1 MGRAGAVI
9 CRDEHLMPALPPAQ
23 GHILLTPSISG
34 TRDLHKCSGGF
45 CRGRIFF
52 LWTNIPCCAPKHAP
66 FMGSRLLRQEG
77 RLLAQTSA
85 APPN

>member
-1 MGRAGAVI
+1 MGRAGAVT
-9 CRDEHLMPALPPAQ
+9 CRDEHLTPALPLAQ

-34 TRDLHKCSGGF
+34 TRDLHKCSGDF

-52 LWTNIPCCAPKHAP
+52 LWTNILRCAPKHIP
-66 FMGSRLLRQEG
+66 FMGRGLLRQEG